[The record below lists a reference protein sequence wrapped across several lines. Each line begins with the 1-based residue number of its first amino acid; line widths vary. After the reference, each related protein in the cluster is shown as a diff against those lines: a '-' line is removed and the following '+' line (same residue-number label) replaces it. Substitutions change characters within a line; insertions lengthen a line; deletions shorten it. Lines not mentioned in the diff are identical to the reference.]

1 MLTHLHIK
9 HFAIIDSSELELH
22 SGMTALTGETG
33 AGKSIMLDALGLVLG
48 ARASSDSI
56 QQGAKRADISATF
69 SLELMPEV
77 HQWLVHHELDNSDVD
92 ISTSGDCLVRRT
104 LDTSGKSR
112 ATINDIPVSVQTLR
126 SLGQQLVAIHGQHAY
141 QTMTKPADQR
151 HLLDNFAG
159 GKQLDNVKQ
168 AFGAWRQAHD
178 ALANSENDAHAKT
191 QRLDLLSF
199 QLQEFDELD
208 IGATSIADIESE
220 HRWRASSERIL
231 SLSQDTLQ
239 AIDDKAYPAL
249 MEAMPHIKELVQI
262 DERLREALDLIESAS
277 IQIAETT
284 QLVSASISR
293 LEHDDNRLVW
303 LDQKLAALHRLAKKH
318 QCDMQQLPDKELSL
332 RDEYDA
338 LTAPEHD
345 TEKLQQECEALR
357 STYDTTATK
366 LSRHRKTCAKKLC
379 KKITLAMQGLNMSGG
394 AFDIEILSD
403 AVLPQVFGADS
414 ITFLVSP
421 NPGVEPAA
429 LSKIASGGELSRISL
444 CIQLA
449 TLDTRSVPT
458 LIFDEVDSG
467 VGGAVAEKVG
477 QLLRTVGTNAQVL
490 CVTHLPQVAS
500 QAHNHLLI
508 SKSVEKGK
516 TRTSVK
522 PLDKKQ
528 TRDEIARMLGG
539 SKITA
544 KTRQHAQEML
554 DSAVS
559 ASAS

>member
-56 QQGAKRADISATF
+56 QQGAKRADISASF
-69 SLELMPEV
+69 SLEQLPHV
-77 HQWLVHHELDNSDVD
+77 KQWLTEHELDD
-92 ISTSGDCLVRRT
+92 GDEEESADECLVRRT

-112 ATINDIPVSVQTLR
+112 ATVNDIPVSVQTLR
-126 SLGQQLVAIHGQHAY
+126 TLGQQLVAIHGQHAY
-141 QTMTKPADQR
+141 QTMAKAADQR
-151 HLLDNFAG
+151 TLLDNFAG
-159 GKQLDNVKQ
+159 GKQLGKVKQ
-168 AFGAWRQAHD
+168 AYSAWRQIHD
-178 ALANSENDAHAKT
+178 ALATSEEDAHAKA
-191 QRLDLLSF
+191 QRLDLVSF

-208 IGATSIADIESE
+208 IGTTAIADIESE

-249 MEAMPHIKELVQI
+249 MEALPHLTELVQI

-318 QCDMQQLPDKELSL
+318 QCDMQQLPDKELAL

-338 LTAPEHD
+338 LTSPESSS
-345 TEKLQQECEALR
+345 EKLQLECDALR
-357 STYDTTATK
+357 AIYDTEAAK
-366 LSRHRKTCAKKLC
+366 LSRHRKTNAKKLS
-379 KKITLAMQGLNMSGG
+379 KKITLAMQDLSMSGG
-394 AFDIEILSD
+394 VFDIDIQSNAET
-403 AVLPQVFGADS
+403 PQAFGADT
-414 ITFLVSP
+414 INFLVSP
-421 NPGVEPAA
+421 NPGVEPATLA
-429 LSKIASGGELSRISL
+429 KVASGGELSRISL
-444 CIQLA
+444 CMQLA
-449 TLDTRSVPT
+449 TLDTRAVPT

-477 QLLRTVGTNAQVL
+477 QLLRTVGSNAQVL
-490 CVTHLPQVAS
+490 CVTHLPQVAA

-508 SKSVEKGK
+508 SKSV
-516 TRTSVK
+516 
-522 PLDKKQ
+522 
-528 TRDEIARMLGG
+528 
-539 SKITA
+539 
-544 KTRQHAQEML
+544 
-554 DSAVS
+554 
-559 ASAS
+559 

>member
-1 MLTHLHIK
+1 M
-9 HFAIIDSSELELH
+9 
-22 SGMTALTGETG
+22 
-33 AGKSIMLDALGLVLG
+33 
-48 ARASSDSI
+48 
-56 QQGAKRADISATF
+56 
-69 SLELMPEV
+69 
-77 HQWLVHHELDNSDVD
+77 
-92 ISTSGDCLVRRT
+92 
-104 LDTSGKSR
+104 
-112 ATINDIPVSVQTLR
+112 
-126 SLGQQLVAIHGQHAY
+126 GQS
-141 QTMTKPADQR
+141 
-151 HLLDNFAG
+151 
-159 GKQLDNVKQ
+159 
-168 AFGAWRQAHD
+168 
-178 ALANSENDAHAKT
+178 NSEENAHVKA
-191 QRLDLLSF
+191 QRLDLISF

-208 IGATSIADIESE
+208 IGSTAIADIESE

-249 MEAMPHIKELVQI
+249 MEALPHLKDLVQI

-318 QCDMQQLPDKELSL
+318 QCDMQQLPDKELTL
-332 RDEYDA
+332 RDEYDV
-338 LTAPEHD
+338 LTAPENNSD
-345 TEKLQQECEALR
+345 QLQQECDALR
-357 STYDTTATK
+357 AIYDTEAAK
-366 LSRHRKTCAKKLC
+366 LTRHRKTSAKKLC

-394 AFDIEILSD
+394 VFDIDINSNAD
-403 AVLPQVFGADS
+403 MPQAFGADT

-421 NPGVEPAA
+421 NPGVEPAS
-429 LSKIASGGELSRISL
+429 LSKVASGGELSRISL
-444 CIQLA
+444 CMQLA

-508 SKSVEKGK
+508 NKSVEKGK
-516 TRTSVK
+516 TRTSVS

-554 DSAVS
+554 DSA

>member
-69 SLELMPEV
+69 SLEHLPDV
-77 HQWLVHHELDNSDVD
+77 QQWLLKHELDNSDVD
-92 ISTSGDCLVRRT
+92 VSIPEDCLVRRT
-104 LDTSGKSR
+104 VDTSGKSR
-112 ATINDIPVSVQTLR
+112 ATVNDIPVSVQTLR
-126 SLGQQLVAIHGQHAY
+126 TLGQQLVAIHGQHAY
-141 QTMTKPADQR
+141 QTMAKPADQR
-151 HLLDNFAG
+151 QLLDSFAG
-159 GKQLDNVKQ
+159 GAQLGKVRK
-168 AFGAWRQAHD
+168 AFNAWKLSHD
-178 ALANSENDAHAKT
+178 ALANSEDDAHAKA
-191 QRLDLLSF
+191 QRLDLVSF

-208 IGATSIADIESE
+208 IGTTAIADIESE

-249 MEAMPHIKELVQI
+249 MDALPHLKELVQI
-262 DERLREALDLIESAS
+262 DERLREALDLIDSAA

-318 QCDMQQLPDKELSL
+318 QCDMQTLPDKELAL
-332 RDEYDA
+332 RDEFDA

-357 STYDTTATK
+357 SIYDTEAAK
-366 LSRHRKTCAKKLC
+366 LSRHRKTSAKKLC
-379 KKITLAMQGLNMSGG
+379 KKITLAMQGLSMDGG
-394 AFDIEILSD
+394 IFNIDITSD
-403 AVLPQVFGADS
+403 TTTPQIFGADS
-414 ITFLVSP
+414 ISFLVSP

-429 LSKIASGGELSRISL
+429 LSKVASGGELSRISL
-444 CIQLA
+444 CMQLA

-508 SKSVEKGK
+508 SKTVEKGK
-516 TRTSVK
+516 TRTSVQA
-522 PLDKKQ
+522 LDKKQ

-554 DSAVS
+554 DSA

>member
-1 MLTHLHIK
+1 VLTHLRIK
-9 HFAIIDSSELELH
+9 QFAIIDSSELELH

-69 SLELMPEV
+69 SLEHLPKV
-77 HQWLVHHELDNSDVD
+77 QQWLLEHELESSDIDED
-92 ISTSGDCLVRRT
+92 ISDECLIRRT
-104 LDTSGKSR
+104 LDTNGKSR
-112 ATINDIPVSVQTLR
+112 ATINDVPVSVQTLR
-126 SLGQQLVAIHGQHAY
+126 TLGQQLVAIHGQHAY
-141 QTMTKPADQR
+141 QTMAKPSDQR
-151 HLLDNFAG
+151 NLLDNFAG
-159 GKQLDNVKQ
+159 GAQLSNVKK
-168 AFGAWRQAHD
+168 AFDAWQLTHD
-178 ALANSENDAHAKT
+178 ALANSEENAHAKA

-208 IGATSIADIESE
+208 IGTTSIADIESE

-231 SLSQDTLQ
+231 SLSQDTLE

-249 MEAMPHIKELVQI
+249 MQALPHLEELVKI

-284 QLVSASISR
+284 QLVGASISR

-318 QCDMQQLPDKELSL
+318 QCDMQELPEKELAL
-332 RDEYDA
+332 RDEFDA

-345 TEKLQQECEALR
+345 TNKLQQECDALR
-357 STYDTTATK
+357 STYDTQAAK
-366 LSRHRKTCAKKLC
+366 LSRHRKTSAKKLS
-379 KKITLAMQGLNMSGG
+379 KKITLAMQGLNMAGG
-394 AFDIEILSD
+394 VFDIEIKSD
-403 AVLPQVFGADS
+403 ASSPQVHGADS
-414 ITFLVSP
+414 INFLVSP
-421 NPGVEPAA
+421 NPGVEPAS
-429 LSKIASGGELSRISL
+429 LSKVASGGELSRISL
-444 CIQLA
+444 CMQLA

-539 SKITA
+539 AKITA

-554 DSAVS
+554 DSTES
-559 ASAS
+559 LS

>member
-1 MLTHLHIK
+1 
-9 HFAIIDSSELELH
+9 
-22 SGMTALTGETG
+22 MTALTGETG

-69 SLELMPEV
+69 SLEHLPDV
-77 HQWLVHHELDNSDVD
+77 QQWLLKHELDNSDVD
-92 ISTSGDCLVRRT
+92 VSIPEDCLVRRT
-104 LDTSGKSR
+104 VDTSGKSR
-112 ATINDIPVSVQTLR
+112 ATVNDIPVSVQTLR
-126 SLGQQLVAIHGQHAY
+126 TLGQQLVAIHGQHAY
-141 QTMTKPADQR
+141 QTMAKPADQR
-151 HLLDNFAG
+151 QLLDSFAG
-159 GKQLDNVKQ
+159 GAQLGKVRK
-168 AFGAWRQAHD
+168 AFNAWKLSHE
-178 ALANSENDAHAKT
+178 ALANSEDDAHAKA
-191 QRLDLLSF
+191 QRLDLVSF

-208 IGATSIADIESE
+208 IGTTAIADIESE

-249 MEAMPHIKELVQI
+249 MDALPHLKELVQI
-262 DERLREALDLIESAS
+262 DERLREALDLIDSAA

-318 QCDMQQLPDKELSL
+318 QCDMQTLPDKELAL
-332 RDEYDA
+332 RDEFDA

-357 STYDTTATK
+357 SIYDTEAAK
-366 LSRHRKTCAKKLC
+366 LSRHRKTSAKKLC
-379 KKITLAMQGLNMSGG
+379 KKITLAMQGLSMDGG
-394 AFDIEILSD
+394 IFNIDITSD
-403 AVLPQVFGADS
+403 TTTPQIFGADS
-414 ITFLVSP
+414 ISFLVSP

-429 LSKIASGGELSRISL
+429 LSKVASGGELSRISL
-444 CIQLA
+444 CMQLA

-508 SKSVEKGK
+508 SKTVEKGK
-516 TRTSVK
+516 TRTFVQA
-522 PLDKKQ
+522 LDKKQ

-554 DSAVS
+554 DSA

>member
-1 MLTHLHIK
+1 VLTHLHIK

-69 SLELMPEV
+69 SLELLPEV
-77 HQWLVHHELDNSDVD
+77 QQWLIQHELDNTEIDETPSDE
-92 ISTSGDCLVRRT
+92 CLVRRT
-104 LDTSGKSR
+104 LDVSGKSR

-126 SLGQQLVAIHGQHAY
+126 SLGQHLVTIHGQHAY
-141 QTMTKPADQR
+141 QTMTKASDQR
-151 HLLDNFAG
+151 QLLDNFAG
-159 GKQLDNVKQ
+159 GKQLGKVKQ
-168 AFGAWRQAHD
+168 AYDAWRLAHD
-178 ALANSENDAHAKT
+178 ALANSEDNAHAQA

-208 IGATSIADIESE
+208 SGATSIADIESE
-220 HRWRASSERIL
+220 HRWRASSERIM

-249 MEAMPHIKELVQI
+249 MDALPHLTELVQI
-262 DERLREALDLIESAS
+262 DERLREALDLVESAS

-293 LEHDDNRLVW
+293 LEHDDNRLDW

-318 QCDMQQLPDKELSL
+318 QCEMLELPDRELAL
-332 RDEYDA
+332 RNEHDA
-338 LTAPEHD
+338 ITAPEHD
-345 TEKLQQECEALR
+345 TQKLQLECDALR
-357 STYDTTATK
+357 SIYDTEAAK
-366 LSRHRKTCAKKLC
+366 LSRHRKTSAKKLC

-394 AFDIEILSD
+394 VFDIEIKSD
-403 AVLPQVFGADS
+403 ATSPQSFGADS
-414 ITFLVSP
+414 INFLVSP
-421 NPGVEPAA
+421 NPGVEPAT
-429 LSKIASGGELSRISL
+429 LSKVASGGELSRISL
-444 CIQLA
+444 CMQLA

-516 TRTSVK
+516 TRTAVQ

-544 KTRQHAQEML
+544 KTRNHAQEML
-554 DSAVS
+554 DSA